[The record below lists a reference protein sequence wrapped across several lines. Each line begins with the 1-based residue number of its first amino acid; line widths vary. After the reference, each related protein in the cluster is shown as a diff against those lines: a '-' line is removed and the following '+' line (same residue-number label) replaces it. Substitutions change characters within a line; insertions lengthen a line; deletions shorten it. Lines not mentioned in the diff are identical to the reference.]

1 MTIMPKFI
9 KENNDLLLS
18 LNLSKEET
26 FTGYYDIYGKKYIE
40 KLSSLEIKAF
50 KKV

>member
-1 MTIMPKFI
+1 MTIMSKFI

-26 FTGYYDIYGKKYIE
+26 FTGYYATYGKKYIE
-40 KLSSLEIKAF
+40 KLSSLEIQAS